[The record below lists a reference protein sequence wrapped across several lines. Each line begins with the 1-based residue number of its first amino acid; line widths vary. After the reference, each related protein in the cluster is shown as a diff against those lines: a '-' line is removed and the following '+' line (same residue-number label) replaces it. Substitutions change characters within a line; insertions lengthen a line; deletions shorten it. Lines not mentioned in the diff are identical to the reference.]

1 MRLSEIKN
9 YLLDNVTE
17 YSIENPDRGYY
28 LSFKPGIHLLNICIT
43 GQDNSI
49 YELLKD
55 YEIRHIYVHDN
66 NSFGICLTDK
76 ALTTLISLGTICLN
90 SDDIEFT
97 TRDMSHLI
105 DIEDSKESTLD
116 PFDIDLPF

>member
-17 YSIENPDRGYY
+17 YSIETPDRGYY
-28 LSFKPGIHLLNICIT
+28 LSFKPGIHLLNISMT

-49 YELLKD
+49 YELLKE
-55 YEIRHIYVHDN
+55 YEIKHVYIHDN

-76 ALTTLISLGTICLN
+76 ALTTLISLGKICLN
-90 SDDIEFT
+90 SDDIKFT
-97 TRDMSHLI
+97 TRYMSHLI

-116 PFDIDLPF
+116 PLDIDLPF